1 MNKKLI
7 DIVSTALE
15 ISNDHIDPEKKFD
28 EYQNW
33 DSMKQ
38 IMILGMLEDEFN
50 ITLDDDEILQMINCS
65 TANQI
70 IESKSNAK

>member
-7 DIVSTALE
+7 EIVSTALE
-15 ISNDHIDPEKKFD
+15 VPNESIDPEKKFD
-28 EYQNW
+28 EYHNW
-33 DSMKQ
+33 DSMKH

-50 ITLDDDEILQMINCS
+50 ITLDDDEINLMTNCS
-65 TANQI
+65 NANQI

>member
-15 ISNDHIDPEKKFD
+15 ISNDHIDPEKKFN

-38 IMILGMLEDEFN
+38 IMILGMLED
-50 ITLDDDEILQMINCS
+50 
-65 TANQI
+65 
-70 IESKSNAK
+70 